1 MTLYPQSSYL
11 SLVVL
16 RMRLFFSVYPSFS
29 PLKLTYLCILR
40 NWSLEAFVPIPP
52 CSWHVA
58 MKSIDRLN
66 YSSIITVFLL
76 TFGPFLSFFICPHH
90 INFSG
95 ELSISG
101 ITSLSLS
108 AYFSSS
114 CFSRFCSNQATEL
127 SLWDLISVLPIW
139 SLYIKVSQSCS
150 CYLHI
155 HFAITVDV
163 STFEILILGF
173 FFCLLFFIHSLR

>member
-1 MTLYPQSSYL
+1 MTLYPHSSL
-11 SLVVL
+11 S
-16 RMRLFFSVYPSFS
+16 FFSSLKDEAFFLS
-29 PLKLTYLCILR
+29 ISLLFPLKLTYLCILR

-66 YSSIITVFLL
+66 YSAIITVFLL
-76 TFGPFLSFFICPHH
+76 TFGPILSFFICPHH

-108 AYFSSS
+108 TYFSSS
-114 CFSRFCSNQATEL
+114 CFSRFCSNQATEI

-163 STFEILILGF
+163 STF
-173 FFCLLFFIHSLR
+173 